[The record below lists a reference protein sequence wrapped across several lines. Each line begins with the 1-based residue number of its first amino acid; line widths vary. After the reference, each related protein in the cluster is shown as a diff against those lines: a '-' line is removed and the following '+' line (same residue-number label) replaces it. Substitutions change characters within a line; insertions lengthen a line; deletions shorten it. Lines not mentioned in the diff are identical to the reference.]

1 MATQQLPPLQVAGDV
16 RIQNQIGPNPHKWDK
31 TGLVI
36 KVKQFKQ
43 YLIRVDRS
51 VRVTLRNLKFLRK
64 FSCVRRQIILMGLS
78 KNSFADVTFFGCQYQ
93 LQIRYIQSLTNGRN
107 IKRNLTL
114 KKDNFV
120 KYSGTSLQRHHQHLK
135 NMSALERCPVL
146 EVLLKL
152 ALLLKIPAPKCI
164 ETAHPYSPVSL
175 SLLSWYKSM
184 DQRQCV
190 IAAPYI

>member
-1 MATQQLPPLQVAGDV
+1 
-16 RIQNQIGPNPHKWDK
+16 
-31 TGLVI
+31 
-36 KVKQFKQ
+36 
-43 YLIRVDRS
+43 
-51 VRVTLRNLKFLRK
+51 
-64 FSCVRRQIILMGLS
+64 
-78 KNSFADVTFFGCQYQ
+78 
-93 LQIRYIQSLTNGRN
+93 
-107 IKRNLTL
+107 
-114 KKDNFV
+114 
-120 KYSGTSLQRHHQHLK
+120 
-135 NMSALERCPVL
+135 MSALERCPVL